1 MPVHGELP
9 NRGAQL
15 DERSVLLLGSF
26 EDGPLLPGRN
36 RSYDDAIVA
45 VAPQL
50 GRNGP
55 TLGRSRI
62 LERVVIELVDV
73 DLLVGHG

>member
-1 MPVHGELP
+1 MPVRGDLP
-9 NRGAQL
+9 NRGAPL
-15 DERSVLLLGSF
+15 DERSVFVPGSL
-26 EDGPLLPGRN
+26 EDGPLLPGQN
-36 RSYDDAIVA
+36 RPYGSAIVA